1 MTAREA
7 GLWRAM
13 SEVRR
18 GLKWAVKAGGRAWE
32 PLARERARLAENH
45 ARYVLKSLRNAIADE
60 VNR

>member
-7 GLWRAM
+7 CLWKAQA
-13 SEVRR
+13 EVRR
-18 GLKWAVKAGGRAWE
+18 GLKWAIKAGERAWE
-32 PLARERARLAENH
+32 PKARERARMAENH